1 MSPNDAQ
8 KNLANELAKERN
20 REAADRT
27 LMAWIRTAISL
38 IGFGFAIAQSYQFI
52 ESDYVEKTGRVLD
65 TLHTPFIFGISF
77 MVLGIL
83 GIMAGVIQYNRIL
96 DRIQSDRFI
105 YIRPWALPKIMAIL
119 LVIIGVFGLL
129 AIIF

>member
-1 MSPNDAQ
+1 MNTKDA
-8 KNLANELAKERN
+8 KTSLANELAKERN
-20 REAADRT
+20 RQSSDRT

-38 IGFGFAIAQSYQFI
+38 IGFGFAIAQSYQFL
-52 ESDYVEKTGRVLD
+52 ETDHVERTGKMLD

-83 GIMAGVIQYNRIL
+83 GIMTGVIQYNRIL
-96 DRIQSDRFI
+96 ERIKSDRFI
-105 YIRPWALPKIMAIL
+105 YIEPWALPKIMAIL
-119 LVIIGVFGLL
+119 LVIIGVFGIF

>member
-1 MSPNDAQ
+1 MSPNDDN
-8 KNLANELAKERN
+8 KSLTNELAKERN
-20 REAADRT
+20 REAVDRT

-38 IGFGFAIAQSYQFI
+38 IGFGFAIAQSYQFL
-52 ESDYVEKTGRVLD
+52 ESDYVQKTGRVLD
-65 TLHTPFIFGISF
+65 SLHTPFIFGISF

-83 GIMAGVIQYNRIL
+83 GMIAGVIQYNRIL

-119 LVIIGVFGLL
+119 LVIIGVFGIL

>member
-1 MSPNDAQ
+1 MSSNDAQ

-38 IGFGFAIAQSYQFI
+38 IGFGFAIAQSYQFL

-65 TLHTPFIFGISF
+65 SLHTPFIFGISF

-119 LVIIGVFGLL
+119 LVVIGVFGIL

>member
-1 MSPNDAQ
+1 MSPNDVQ
-8 KNLANELAKERN
+8 TNLANELAKERN

-27 LMAWIRTAISL
+27 LMAWIRTSISL
-38 IGFGFAIAQSYQFI
+38 IGFGFAIAQSYQFL

-65 TLHTPFIFGISF
+65 SLHTPFIFGISF

-83 GIMAGVIQYNRIL
+83 GIVAGVIQYNRIL
-96 DRIQSDRFI
+96 GRIQSDRFA
-105 YIRPWALPKIMAIL
+105 YIEPWALPKIMAII
-119 LVIIGVFGLL
+119 LVIIGIFGIF

>member
-1 MSPNDAQ
+1 MSPNDDN
-8 KNLANELAKERN
+8 KSLTNELAKERN

-38 IGFGFAIAQSYQFI
+38 IGFGFAIAQSYQFL
-52 ESDYVEKTGRVLD
+52 ESDYVEKTGKMLD
-65 TLHTPFIFGISF
+65 SLHTPFIFGISF

-96 DRIQSDRFI
+96 DRIKSDRFI
-105 YIRPWALPKIMAIL
+105 YIEPWALPKIMAIL
-119 LVIIGVFGLL
+119 LVIIGVFGIF

>member
-1 MSPNDAQ
+1 MSSNDAQ

-38 IGFGFAIAQSYQFI
+38 IGFGFAIAQSYQFL

-65 TLHTPFIFGISF
+65 SLHTPFIFGISF